1 MHTQIALKIY
11 ALKKMNVIK
20 SNAFFWNNFSRIE
33 SIENMQIDTKKYEQE
48 INQKKLNLVW
58 IFDENFPKIQ
68 TQLSKSER
76 PYFFAYKGDLNLL
89 NQLHKNIAV
98 IGSRRINQDIEEREK
113 QIVQLLCEQDFNIV
127 SGLAK
132 GCDTIAHQI
141 SLEQNKKTIATLP
154 CEIPDIYP
162 PENINLANAIA
173 QNGGLLIS
181 EYVTTPKTHL
191 ERKARFIE
199 RDRLQA
205 LFSNAVILIASQ
217 MRKNNGSKYAMQ
229 KAKEKGMVTIFNPA
243 PAKKISDCILN
254 SCDYFVVNQTETEFF
269 TGIYPSDEN
278 SSLCAAK
285 KLNESGVKTVIITL
299 GAKGSCAIYDEKY
312 IKIDDE
318 KVNVVDTTAAG
329 DTFVGAFA
337 VKLAEGNSVES
348 AMNFASK
355 ASALTVTK
363 AGAQQSIPYLQELK

>member
-229 KAKEKGMVTIFNPA
+229 KAIKYHRQTFAMYNNQTDANQEMFEMNKVFINKGT
-243 PAKKISDCILN
+243 KILN
-254 SCDYFVVNQTETEFF
+254 
-269 TGIYPSDEN
+269 I
-278 SSLCAAK
+278 SSLK
-285 KLNESGVKTVIITL
+285 E
-299 GAKGSCAIYDEKY
+299 
-312 IKIDDE
+312 IKNQIMFPIQFTMPFMFD
-318 KVNVVDTTAAG
+318 
-329 DTFVGAFA
+329 
-337 VKLAEGNSVES
+337 NS
-348 AMNFASK
+348 FDR
-355 ASALTVTK
+355 
-363 AGAQQSIPYLQELK
+363 